1 MHQYFVLQYNS
12 RNSFRIRLL
21 IRAFDKYA
29 ITISSVQSNIFYE
42 HVPLVDSSYV
52 QVNVFV
58 LRILFLLL
66 SLFDREL
73 AATPPAKI
81 AAPTITTRG
90 PAGTFT

>member
-1 MHQYFVLQYNS
+1 MQ
-12 RNSFRIRLL
+12 
-21 IRAFDKYA
+21 

-42 HVPLVDSSYV
+42 RVPLVDSSYV

-66 SLFDREL
+66 NLFDREL
-73 AATPPAKI
+73 TATPAAKI